1 MAKIKRLKKQGQGAV
16 GKAEQILRGAIPEFL
31 KNGYACTSM
40 DKVAKA
46 SGVSKQTL
54 YSHFT
59 DKEGLFKALVKRV
72 ATKKFN
78 FVWSQP
84 LEGEPEQV
92 LRNLADRLL
101 TENINDT
108 EYLEFVRLIIAE
120 SGKYPDLSKLFLTQ
134 IAKPAVE
141 ILTKYLQEHQ
151 ELNLDDPEATAI
163 VFVGSLVYF
172 ILNQKVLHGMEV
184 MPMEASPYIDNLVAL
199 ISSKTKKK
207 SLEEGVR

>member
-1 MAKIKRLKKQGQGAV
+1 MTKIKRQQKHGQGAV
-16 GKAEQILRGAIPEFL
+16 DKAEQILIGAIPEFL

-46 SGVSKQTL
+46 AGVSKQTL

-59 DKEGLFKALVKRV
+59 DKEGLFKALVKRI

-101 TENINDT
+101 TNINDT

-163 VFVGSLVYF
+163 IFVGSLVYF
-172 ILNQKVLHGMEV
+172 ILNQKILHGMEV
-184 MPMEASPYIDNLVAL
+184 MPMEANSYIDNLVAL
-199 ISSKTKKK
+199 ISSN
-207 SLEEGVR
+207 

>member
-1 MAKIKRLKKQGQGAV
+1 MAKIKRQEKLHRGAV
-16 GKAEQILRGAIPEFL
+16 DKAEQILRGAIPEFL
-31 KNGYACTSM
+31 KNGYTCTSM

-46 SGVSKQTL
+46 AGVSKQTL

-59 DKEGLFKALVKRV
+59 DKEGLFTALVKRM
-72 ATKKFN
+72 ATRKYN

-92 LRNLADRLL
+92 LRNLADRIL
-101 TENINDT
+101 TENINDS

-120 SGKYPDLSKLFLTQ
+120 SGNYPDLSKLFLTQ

-151 ELNLDDPEATAI
+151 ELNLDDPEATARI
-163 VFVGSLVYF
+163 FVGSLVSF
-172 ILNQKVLHGMEV
+172 ILNQKLLHGIEI
-184 MPMEASPYIDNLVAL
+184 MPMKADRYIDNLVTL
-199 ISSKTKKK
+199 INRKDKINTN
-207 SLEEGVR
+207 